1 LYVNNVLYYSVKDGL
16 LMLMVTFQLLFR
28 RLRLSME
35 DSSSNNY
42 HRFLLGSFNCR
53 GLINDSKRQYVRSLL
68 NDLDFLFVQEHW
80 ASDSQLNEFNT
91 ISANHFVTGVQGF
104 DNKKLH
110 RTIRYAQGPAHLLDR
125 RN

>member
-1 LYVNNVLYYSVKDGL
+1 VSCMLIMFYIILSKTGL

-68 NDLDFLFVQEHW
+68 NDLDFFICSRTL
-80 ASDSQLNEFNT
+80 
-91 ISANHFVTGVQGF
+91 GF
-104 DNKKLH
+104 GL
-110 RTIRYAQGPAHLLDR
+110 TVE
-125 RN
+125 